1 MLIIGRRPTVVKPLF
16 RIPHYPYPVMILDCK
31 AMMKLKFPAFFGEM
45 DYQIIYTILLLIDM
59 E

>member
-1 MLIIGRRPTVVKPLF
+1 MVVKPLF
-16 RIPHYPYPVMILDCK
+16 RIPHYPYPVMILDCN